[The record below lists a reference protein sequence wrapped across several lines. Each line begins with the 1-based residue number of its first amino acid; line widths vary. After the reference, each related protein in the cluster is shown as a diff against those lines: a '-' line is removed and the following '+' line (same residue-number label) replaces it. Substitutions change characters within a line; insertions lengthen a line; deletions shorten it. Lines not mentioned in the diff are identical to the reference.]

1 MFFNYRKGIA
11 GFVLIILLT
20 VSTYSLAQE
29 ALDESI
35 TLTATPNNCVTLRQG
50 RTCYAQVII
59 AWQSNVKGDYCLR
72 HKTTGKSMKCWQKS
86 QKGQWTF
93 EFQGS
98 ETTDYQ
104 LVSLNKIKVI
114 AKTSINVSWVHKT
127 TPRKRRW
134 RLF

>member
-1 MFFNYRKGIA
+1 MSSNHRKGIA

-20 VSTYSLAQE
+20 VSTFSLAQE
-29 ALDESI
+29 ALDETI

-50 RTCYAQVII
+50 RTCYAQVMI
-59 AWQSNVKGDYCLR
+59 AWQSKMKGNFCLR
-72 HKTTGKSMKCWQKS
+72 QKATGKTLKCWRES
-86 QKGQWTF
+86 NKGQWTF
-93 EFQGS
+93 EFQAN

-104 LVSLNKIKVI
+104 LVSVDKIEII